1 MHTLRTST
9 SLHFMLA
16 IAVSFVLSI
25 SLAAAASITGL
36 MPEARVD
43 PHKAPFWTP
52 LTDHLRH
59 AATINGAAS
68 ERRAPS
74 GQQDATASAPA
85 SATPLRA
92 GL

>member
-1 MHTLRTST
+1 
-9 SLHFMLA
+9 MLA

-43 PHKAPFWTP
+43 PHKASFWTP
-52 LTDHLRH
+52 LTDHLR
-59 AATINGAAS
+59 NAAS
-68 ERRAPS
+68 INVASSAQRTPAGR
-74 GQQDATASAPA
+74 QDT
-85 SATPLRA
+85 ATPAAANATPARA

>member
-1 MHTLRTST
+1 
-9 SLHFMLA
+9 MLA
-16 IAVSFVLSI
+16 IAVSFALSI

-36 MPEARVD
+36 MPEVRVD

-59 AATINGAAS
+59 AAAINVAAS
-68 ERRAPS
+68 DRRAPS
-74 GQQDATASAPA
+74 EQPDATASTDA
-85 SATPLRA
+85 SATPPRA